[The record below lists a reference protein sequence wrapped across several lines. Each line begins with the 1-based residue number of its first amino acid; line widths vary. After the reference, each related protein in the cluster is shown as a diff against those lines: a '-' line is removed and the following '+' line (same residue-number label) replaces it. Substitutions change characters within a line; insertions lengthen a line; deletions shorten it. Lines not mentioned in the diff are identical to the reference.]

1 MDFFTNFATG
11 LNNFFQYVGDN
22 YLYILKLLGQHIQ
35 LSFFAVIVAIFIGV
49 PLGLLISRYDK
60 ASKPIMSVINVIQ
73 AVPSMA
79 ALGFMIPLFGIG
91 ATPAI
96 IMVMLYALLPI
107 VKNTATGLKN
117 ISPSA
122 MEVAKGIGMTN
133 VQILFKI
140 QFPLAMPVIMAGVR
154 ISAVSAVG
162 LMTLAAYIGAGG
174 LGSLI
179 FAGVQLV
186 NTNMI
191 LGGAI
196 PSCLLALSM
205 DFVFSQ
211 IEKIVTPVSLRS
223 GAKLPVN
230 MAQVRRYNTNRK
242 LFFRVSAAVLAVLL
256 GLSIF
261 SAIPKNQDSVV
272 VTSKNFPEQ
281 ILLGHMAGDLLEEYT
296 DLEVDLRLGLGGTDI
311 CHTAMK
317 SGEVDVQIEYA
328 ATLYGIILKQPM
340 IGVSEEHVYETA
352 KTMYSDLYQ
361 LEVLET
367 WGFSNT
373 YGIAVEKSVA
383 DSLGL
388 KTLSDLAKVSDT
400 MKLGAT
406 FEFMGREDGLKGVLP
421 AYDMSFEEVIPL
433 DSGMKYLAVEED
445 SCDAIVVFTTD
456 GQIENYD
463 LVILED
469 DRNFFLPFK
478 AVPVIRQEVL
488 EQYPEVGVALSTLIG
503 ELSNDIMQGLNYRV
517 EVMQETHSDVAEDF
531 LRTNG
536 YIS

>member
-1 MDFFTNFATG
+1 
-11 LNNFFQYVGDN
+11 
-22 YLYILKLLGQHIQ
+22 
-35 LSFFAVIVAIFIGV
+35 
-49 PLGLLISRYDK
+49 
-60 ASKPIMSVINVIQ
+60 
-73 AVPSMA
+73 
-79 ALGFMIPLFGIG
+79 
-91 ATPAI
+91 
-96 IMVMLYALLPI
+96 
-107 VKNTATGLKN
+107 
-117 ISPSA
+117 
-122 MEVAKGIGMTN
+122 
-133 VQILFKI
+133 
-140 QFPLAMPVIMAGVR
+140 
-154 ISAVSAVG
+154 
-162 LMTLAAYIGAGG
+162 
-174 LGSLI
+174 
-179 FAGVQLV
+179 
-186 NTNMI
+186 MI

-272 VTSKNFPEQ
+272 VISKNFPEQ

-317 SGEVDVQIEYA
+317 AGEVDVQIEYA

-517 EVMQETHSDVAEDF
+517 EVLQETHSDVAEDF